1 MPWKILPARYLN
13 SSLPAGLL
21 AVEPEA
27 QLAAGVAQLGT
38 EVEQPV
44 VDLPVE
50 PVHPEQEKT

>member
-44 VDLPVE
+44 VDLLVE
-50 PVHPEQEKT
+50 PVH